1 MFLPSTH
8 LLITHKTKIFLRTAF
23 IWLIVLQEQGCANPV
38 RTHYFGKR
46 EVYTSFFF
54 FNKH

>member
-23 IWLIVLQEQGCANPV
+23 IWLIVLQEQSCANPV